1 MMDNNELYKR
11 LKKINNELIN
21 KSNDINY
28 EATLEDGFLF
38 SITSCGLGII
48 KNVELGI
55 VKSLTHILLLRNMIE
70 YLSVSKYAKNL
81 SDEKRKLYKYQ
92 YAIFEYV
99 NYEKVYDESL
109 GGILSMHDFETNYL
123 KAIEEFKKLGYTE
136 DDTVEIIKS
145 ALPCACEPNLTY
157 LKIINITYPKLS
169 NYYKYLS
176 MYIHPY
182 YYGLEIE
189 EDIIKAVTNVI
200 IDILKLLVQH
210 ESMAFVMS
218 FNDERKFI
226 FSNIKYDTNYCLELK
241 NCSDDISKNL
251 NELAKIFYDICNSK
265 NELNI
270 VGKFLINYSGMLHEI
285 NDDSQMGYSE
295 LVKMKFKTMIEYI
308 SCFEFIYFQ
317 DFYQNHINLKLF
329 EYHTLLKRN
338 HNLGAKYDENLL
350 SEAYNFYNKSFNV
363 QMPYEKFKYKF
374 KQTTG
379 YTINREGEVLSLS
392 DMVNKFLKIVNMD
405 KFLLSTAQMNYI
417 ESQMLSHGNGYLFYA
432 NTGIFEDD
440 ISSIQILEYSLIHVL
455 QKMYH
460 SFHIFKNES
469 SKNKTL
475 SNAIR
480 NRIKKIK
487 KEINKQN
494 EIWKLGKIPKLF

>member
-1 MMDNNELYKR
+1 
-11 LKKINNELIN
+11 
-21 KSNDINY
+21 
-28 EATLEDGFLF
+28 
-38 SITSCGLGII
+38 
-48 KNVELGI
+48 
-55 VKSLTHILLLRNMIE
+55 
-70 YLSVSKYAKNL
+70 
-81 SDEKRKLYKYQ
+81 
-92 YAIFEYV
+92 
-99 NYEKVYDESL
+99 
-109 GGILSMHDFETNYL
+109 
-123 KAIEEFKKLGYTE
+123 
-136 DDTVEIIKS
+136 
-145 ALPCACEPNLTY
+145 
-157 LKIINITYPKLS
+157 
-169 NYYKYLS
+169 

-189 EDIIKAVTNVI
+189 EDIIIAVTNAI
-200 IDILKLLVQH
+200 IDILKFLVRN
-210 ESMAFVMS
+210 ESLPLIMS
-218 FNDERKFI
+218 YNDERKII
-226 FSNIKYDTNYCLELK
+226 FSNFKDDTNYCLELK

-251 NELAKIFYDICNSK
+251 NDLAEIFYDICNSK

-270 VGKFLINYSGMLHEI
+270 VGEFLNNYSGMLHEI

-317 DFYQNHINLKLF
+317 DFYNNHINLKLF

-338 HNLGAKYDENLL
+338 HNLGAKYDEELL
-350 SEAYNFYNKSFNV
+350 NEAYNFYNKSFNV
-363 QMPYEKFKYKF
+363 QMPYDKFKYKF

-460 SFHIFKNES
+460 LFHIFKNES

-494 EIWKLGKIPKLF
+494 EIWKLGKTPKLF